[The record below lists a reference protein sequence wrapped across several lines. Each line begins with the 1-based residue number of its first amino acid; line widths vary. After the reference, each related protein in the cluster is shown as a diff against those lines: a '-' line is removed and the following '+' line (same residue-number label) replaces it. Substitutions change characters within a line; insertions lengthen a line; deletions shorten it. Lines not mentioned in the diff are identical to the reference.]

1 VVPFDFSQL
10 FADAVGVAPAEALP
24 QEDKGKEDAKESRA
38 EKPEQPEKAE
48 ARDVVQLL
56 GLPAPVPQVPVSEP
70 QEVKGKPAE
79 QIAAV
84 APEKPQAKADKPVAQ
99 EKELPK
105 EHAAPE
111 IILPEARKDSK
122 PAPAG
127 DELRMLAQAHASQG
141 SQAAQAARPVVPVA
155 APVGTAQWREEF
167 SAAVRVIATEQI
179 QSAEIHLN
187 PPELGPVQVSLR
199 MDAREASFAFT
210 APHADT
216 RQALEAAL
224 PRLREL
230 LEAGGIS
237 LGSASV
243 DISGSGAF
251 GRDAPR
257 DPGAEPGN
265 PRAGLRDPAAAE
277 PETVVL
283 APVRSP
289 RLLDVFA

>member
-1 VVPFDFSQL
+1 V
-10 FADAVGVAPAEALP
+10 EIH
-24 QEDKGKEDAKESRA
+24 KESN
-38 EKPEQPEKAE
+38 
-48 ARDVVQLL
+48 
-56 GLPAPVPQVPVSEP
+56 
-70 QEVKGKPAE
+70 
-79 QIAAV
+79 
-84 APEKPQAKADKPVAQ
+84 
-99 EKELPK
+99 PK
-105 EHAAPE
+105 
-111 IILPEARKDSK
+111 
-122 PAPAG
+122 PAG

-141 SQAAQAARPVVPVA
+141 SQNMQAARPVVPVA
-155 APVGTAQWREEF
+155 APVGTQQWREEF

-243 DISGSGAF
+243 DVSGSGEFGTFGTF
-251 GRDAPR
+251 GRDA
-257 DPGAEPGN
+257 GHEPSALN
-265 PRAGLRDPAAAE
+265 TGLRGQAAVE
-277 PETVVL
+277 PEIAPAL
-283 APVRSP
+283 PVRSP